1 MTKFLNWDESIV
13 EEFLR
18 VAEEA
23 IRRDAPGL
31 SGTGVDRD
39 IAAVKGADYSKIE
52 ESLRNTVGA
61 LQKRLT
67 ETEFALATTIE
78 QEGEQRRLLIK
89 RAVQMAQV
97 CSERDAL
104 VDAHDEL
111 ATSLNG
117 MTEYWGWHD
126 HWDGSRFYEASSD
139 Q

>member
-23 IRRDAPGL
+23 ISTTGSSVVP
-31 SGTGVDRD
+31 GVDYGLKLAIERL
-39 IAAVKGADYSKIE
+39 KRADYSKIE

-67 ETEFALATTIE
+67 ETEFALATSLE
-78 QEGEQRRLLIK
+78 QEGEQLRHNGNELLRVTQALNNK
-89 RAVQMAQV
+89 LAQV
-97 CSERDAL
+97 CNERDAL
-104 VDAHDEL
+104 VEKVEEAGL
-111 ATSLNG
+111 
-117 MTEYWGWHD
+117 Y
-126 HWDGSRFYEASSD
+126 WDGSRFYEASSD